1 MQEELLEKGE
11 NWDKLRLSF
20 LEYVQL
26 SSPANS
32 VQTKK
37 QRSISGKE
45 GNCYLLRNKILSRK
59 FVALKLKPN
68 VTRKWITDKTEP

>member
-1 MQEELLEKGE
+1 MQEELLEKRR
-11 NWDKLRLSF
+11 KLRLFF

-32 VQTKK
+32 VQTNK
-37 QRSISGKE
+37 QKRNISGKE

-59 FVALKLKPN
+59 YVALKLKPN
-68 VTRKWITDKTEP
+68 VTRKWITDKTEL